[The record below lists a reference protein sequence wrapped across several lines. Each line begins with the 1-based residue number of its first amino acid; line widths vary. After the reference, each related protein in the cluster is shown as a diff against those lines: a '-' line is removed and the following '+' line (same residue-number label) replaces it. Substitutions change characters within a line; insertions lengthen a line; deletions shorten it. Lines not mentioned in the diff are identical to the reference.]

1 MQAAAT
7 QTVVLDNGLTLVME
21 PMQDV
26 QSAAFSLLVPGGS
39 INDPPGQNG
48 SAAVLCDLITRGA
61 GNYDSKQLSLVLDNL
76 GLQRSENAGAMH
88 LSFSGATLAENLT
101 QALTVYA
108 DIVQRPLLPEEQ
120 FAGARAGIEQA
131 LMALEDEPRQ
141 KVIQELRR
149 RCYPD
154 PWGKPS
160 DGDRRD
166 LPNLTCASVTDHYRR
181 CFRPNETILG
191 VAGRFDPHE
200 IQDVVEREFGDW
212 ARQDVPEIVSGECGD
227 RVDHIDHDSTQT
239 QIGIAYQ
246 SVPYAHPEYFAAWAA
261 VGVLS
266 GGMSSR
272 LFTEVREKRGLC
284 YAVYA
289 SLSSLRDQARVLC
302 YAGTTVERAQ
312 ETLDVTLQELV
323 RLADGI
329 EASELDRCRARAKS
343 SLIMQQESTIAR
355 SAAVARDWYHLGRIM
370 TLQEIHDQIESLTIE
385 TVLDHV
391 QRFPARDFT
400 VVTIGPQALEV
411 CLEVP

>member
-1 MQAAAT
+1 
-7 QTVVLDNGLTLVME
+7 
-21 PMQDV
+21 
-26 QSAAFSLLVPGGS
+26 
-39 INDPPGQNG
+39 
-48 SAAVLCDLITRGA
+48 
-61 GNYDSKQLSLVLDNL
+61 
-76 GLQRSENAGAMH
+76 
-88 LSFSGATLAENLT
+88 
-101 QALTVYA
+101 
-108 DIVQRPLLPEEQ
+108 
-120 FAGARAGIEQA
+120 
-131 LMALEDEPRQ
+131 
-141 KVIQELRR
+141 
-149 RCYPD
+149 
-154 PWGKPS
+154 
-160 DGDRRD
+160 
-166 LPNLTCASVTDHYRR
+166 
-181 CFRPNETILG
+181 
-191 VAGRFDPHE
+191 
-200 IQDVVEREFGDW
+200 
-212 ARQDVPEIVSGECGD
+212 
-227 RVDHIDHDSTQT
+227 
-239 QIGIAYQ
+239 
-246 SVPYAHPEYFAAWAA
+246 
-261 VGVLS
+261 VLS

-289 SLSSLRDQARVLC
+289 SLSSLRDEARVLC

-370 TLQEIHDQIESLTIE
+370 TLQEIHDQIESLTTE

>member
-1 MQAAAT
+1 MQPADT

-21 PMQDV
+21 PMPDV
-26 QSAAFSLLVPGGS
+26 QSAAFSLLVPSGS

-61 GNYDSKQLSLVLDNL
+61 GDYDSKQLSLVLDNL
-76 GLQRSENAGAMH
+76 GVQRSENAGSMH

-101 QALTVYA
+101 QVLQVYG
-108 DIVQRPLLPEEQ
+108 DILQRPRLPADQ
-120 FAGARAGIEQA
+120 FPAARAGIEQA

-141 KVIQELRR
+141 KVILELRR

-154 PWGKPS
+154 PWGKPA
-160 DGDRRD
+160 DGNRD
-166 LPNLTCASVTDHYRR
+166 DLANLSCDSVAAHYQR
-181 CFRPNETILG
+181 CFRPNDTILG
-191 VAGRFDPHE
+191 VAGRFDVHE
-200 IQDVVEREFGDW
+200 IQDVVQREFGDW
-212 ARQDVPEIVSGECGD
+212 AQQEAPEIVSGDLGE

-239 QIGIAYQ
+239 QIGIAYH

-289 SLSSLRDQARVLC
+289 SLNSLREQARVLC

-323 RLADGI
+323 RLGEGI
-329 EASELDRCRARAKS
+329 EAAELDRCRARAKS
-343 SLIMQQESTIAR
+343 ALIMQQESTFGR
-355 SAAVARDWYHLGRIM
+355 SAAIARDWYHLGRIM
-370 TLQEIHDQIESLTIE
+370 TLQEVHEQIESLTTD

-391 QRFPARDFT
+391 RRYPARDFT